1 MAVTEPFLD
10 VARMA
15 AKLSAGLAVEFLPTA
30 GTDDLIAMMH
40 FFSVNPPPLHT
51 AGNRAEFFLSMSG
64 ILYQRLA
71 ALLANIFAAVVV
83 VNTWTR
89 LIVTPSAK
97 RFYGVHGKGE
107 HLGNFPVAHPFIP
120 IADDFVFL
128 FLRHACLL
136 DR

>member
-15 AKLSAGLAVEFLPTA
+15 AKLSAKLAVELLATA
-30 GTDDLIAMMH
+30 MASDSMPMMH
-40 FFSVNPPPLHT
+40 FFRMNPPPLHT
-51 AGNRAEFFLSMSG
+51 AGDRAKFFLSVSR
-64 ILYQRLA
+64 ILYERLA
-71 ALLANIFAAVVV
+71 ALLANIFAIVVV
-83 VNTWTR
+83 FNVWAR
-89 LIVTPSAK
+89 LLVAPSAK
-97 RFYGVHGKGE
+97 GFYGVHGKGE
-107 HLGNFPVAHPFIP
+107 HLGNFPVPYSFVP